1 MGLRVGNYELEEEL
15 LTAGP
20 STFFRARN
28 VILGSPVSVRRL
40 TIDPTR
46 ADDVRATFFREMR
59 HAAALQHPTCWR
71 PIDVLDADGYLW
83 SVQDARRGTM
93 TEDRVRELGPMTLA
107 DAARYGGELAD
118 ALSYLHARGFVHGRV
133 SPRWTLV
140 DEQGAQLISFTKSA
154 DLAAGIWPLR
164 DAVNGLTAF
173 SSPEELAGGRTTS
186 AGDLYAL
193 AGTLVFWLTG
203 AYPRGG
209 ATPQDA
215 FARAKAG
222 APLVDVRALRPDLP
236 SVLATALDHALVA
249 DPEQRHGSV
258 ASLGQLLVET
268 YRRLAAEVPSGFET
282 GVFLRPTGG
291 MEPVQILGRH
301 GSGAFGVVF
310 RAKARDRETVY
321 AVKALKP
328 EHRHDT
334 DARERFLREAQALQ
348 AIDHPNVVRIRAVG
362 EEAGTPYAVMD
373 FVAGPDLATLLLREG
388 AMAPCRAMRIAA
400 GVARGLEA
408 IHLEGIVHR
417 DLKPHNILVAPGRP
431 PRDRRL
437 RRRALHVGDAHDDDG
452 ALRRDARL
460 HGPRAVRRRG
470 ADLLGGPLRARR
482 DPPRDA
488 LRRRPVRGPRR
499 DQHDPRDPRAAGTAP
514 ARRRAR
520 VRPRGRGPPP
530 AEGPRRALSDR
541 DGGPWRDR
549 GAAVP
554 PRGRTRARRPPPG
567 PSRRRVTRG
576 PARDQA
582 PVWPCSE
589 ARSETCPVC
598 CAKCSST

>member
-417 DLKPHNILVAPGRP
+417 DLKPHNILVAPDDRPVIADFGVARSMSATRMTMTGRFVGTP
-431 PRDRRL
+431 AYMAPEQFDDEAPTFSVDL
-437 RRRALHVGDAHDDDG
+437 YALG
-452 ALRRDARL
+452 AILHEMLSGVAPFAGRDAISTIRAIREQPAPRL
-460 HGPRAVRRRG
+460 PDDVPESVREVVDRLLRKDPAERYPTATAVRG
-470 ADLLGGPLRARR
+470 VIE
-482 DPPRDA
+482 A
-488 LRRRPVRGPRR
+488 LQCRLEAERVPDVP
-499 DQHDPRDPRAAGTAP
+499 HP
-514 ARRRAR
+514 ARAD
-520 VRPRGRGPPP
+520 
-530 AEGPRRALSDR
+530 AE
-541 DGGPWRDR
+541 
-549 GAAVP
+549 
-554 PRGRTRARRPPPG
+554 
-567 PSRRRVTRG
+567 
-576 PARDQA
+576 
-582 PVWPCSE
+582 
-589 ARSETCPVC
+589 
-598 CAKCSST
+598 

>member
-173 SSPEELAGGRTTS
+173 SSPEELAGARTTS
-186 AGDLYAL
+186 ASDLYAL

-215 FARAKAG
+215 FVRAKAG
-222 APLVDVRALRPDLP
+222 APLVDFRALRPDLP
-236 SVLATALDHALVA
+236 SVLATALDHALAA

-310 RAKARDRETVY
+310 RAKARDRDTVY

-388 AMAPCRAMRIAA
+388 AMPPCRAMRIAA

-417 DLKPHNILVAPGRP
+417 DLKPHNILVAPDDRPVIADFGVARSMSATRMTMTGRFVGTPAYMAPEQFDDEAPTFTVDLYALGAILHEMLSGAAPFAGRDAISTIRAIREQPP
-431 PRDRRL
+431 PRLPDDVPESVREVVGRL
-437 RRRALHVGDAHDDDG
+437 
-452 ALRRDARL
+452 LRKDPSERYPTAT
-460 HGPRAVRRRG
+460 AVRG
-470 ADLLGGPLRARR
+470 VIE
-482 DPPRDA
+482 A
-488 LRRRPVRGPRR
+488 LQCRLEAERVPEVP
-499 DQHDPRDPRAAGTAP
+499 HP
-514 ARRRAR
+514 ARAD
-520 VRPRGRGPPP
+520 
-530 AEGPRRALSDR
+530 AE
-541 DGGPWRDR
+541 
-549 GAAVP
+549 
-554 PRGRTRARRPPPG
+554 
-567 PSRRRVTRG
+567 
-576 PARDQA
+576 
-582 PVWPCSE
+582 
-589 ARSETCPVC
+589 
-598 CAKCSST
+598 

>member
-20 STFFRARN
+20 STFYRARN

-40 TIDPTR
+40 TIDPAR

-93 TEDRVRELGPMTLA
+93 SEDRVRELGPMTLA

-222 APLVDVRALRPDLP
+222 APLVDFRALRPDLP
-236 SVLATALDHALVA
+236 PVLATAIDHALAA

-310 RAKARDRETVY
+310 RAKARDHDTVY

-362 EEAGTPYAVMD
+362 EEGGTPYAVMD

-388 AMAPCRAMRIAA
+388 AMSPCRALRIAA

-417 DLKPHNILVAPGRP
+417 DLKPHNILVAPDDRPVIADFGVARSMSATRMTMTGRFVGTPAYMAPEQFDDEAPTFTVDLYALGAILHEMLAGAAPFAGRDAISTIRAIREQPP
-431 PRDRRL
+431 PRLPDDVPETVREVVDRLL
-437 RRRALHVGDAHDDDG
+437 RKEPAERYPTAT
-452 ALRRDARL
+452 
-460 HGPRAVRRRG
+460 AVRG
-470 ADLLGGPLRARR
+470 VIE
-482 DPPRDA
+482 A
-488 LRRRPVRGPRR
+488 LQCRLEAERVPEAP
-499 DQHDPRDPRAAGTAP
+499 HP
-514 ARRRAR
+514 ARAD
-520 VRPRGRGPPP
+520 
-530 AEGPRRALSDR
+530 AE
-541 DGGPWRDR
+541 
-549 GAAVP
+549 
-554 PRGRTRARRPPPG
+554 
-567 PSRRRVTRG
+567 
-576 PARDQA
+576 
-582 PVWPCSE
+582 
-589 ARSETCPVC
+589 
-598 CAKCSST
+598 

>member
-1 MGLRVGNYELEEEL
+1 MGTRVGNYELEGEML
-15 LTAGP
+15 SAGP

-28 VILGSPVSVRRL
+28 VILGNPVTVRRL
-40 TIDPTR
+40 TLDPAR
-46 ADDVRATFFREMR
+46 AEDARATFFREMR
-59 HAAALQHPTCWR
+59 HAAALQHPACGR
-71 PIDVLDADGYLW
+71 PIDVLEADGYLW
-83 SVQDARRGTM
+83 SVQDARRGAVS
-93 TEDRVRELGPMTLA
+93 EERVRDLGPMTLS

-164 DAVNGLTAF
+164 DPVNGLTAF

-186 AGDLYAL
+186 ASDLYAL

-215 FARAKAG
+215 FVRAKAG
-222 APLVDVRALRPDLP
+222 APLVDFRALRPDVP
-236 SVLATALDHALVA
+236 PGLAAALDHALAA
-249 DPEQRHGSV
+249 DPAQRHGSV
-258 ASLGQLLVET
+258 SSLGQLLVEL
-268 YRRLAAEVPSGFET
+268 YRRLAAEVPGGFET

-291 MEPVQILGRH
+291 MAPLQILGRH

-310 RAKARDRETVY
+310 RAKTADDDRVY

-373 FVAGPDLATLLLREG
+373 FVAGPDLATTLLREG
-388 AMAPCRAMRIAA
+388 ALAPCRAMKIAA

-417 DLKPHNILVAPGRP
+417 DLKPHNILVAP
-431 PRDRRL
+431 
-437 RRRALHVGDAHDDDG
+437 DD
-452 ALRRDARL
+452 
-460 HGPRAVRRRG
+460 
-470 ADLLGGPLRARR
+470 
-482 DPPRDA
+482 
-488 LRRRPVRGPRR
+488 RPVIADFGVARSMASARMTMTGRFVGTPAYMAPEQFA
-499 DQHDPRDPRAAGTAP
+499 DDAPTFSVDLYALGAILHEMLAGTAP
-514 ARRRAR
+514 FAGRDALSTIRAIR
-520 VRPRGRGPPP
+520 EQPPP
-530 AEGPRRALSDR
+530 RLPDEVPETVREVVDRLLRKDPAARYPTATAVREVLESLQCRLEAER
-541 DGGPWRDR
+541 
-549 GAAVP
+549 VP
-554 PRGRTRARRPPPG
+554 DLPH
-567 PSRRRVTRG
+567 
-576 PARDQA
+576 PARAD
-582 PVWPCSE
+582 VD
-589 ARSETCPVC
+589 
-598 CAKCSST
+598 